1 VQFSQIK
8 LGKPNKL
15 KDKPLNYVS
24 YKFGFSLEKIIAI
37 KKICESII
45 FYSEIFIEEFN

>member
-24 YKFGFSLEKIIAI
+24 YKFEFALEKIIII

-45 FYSEIFIEEFN
+45 FYCGI